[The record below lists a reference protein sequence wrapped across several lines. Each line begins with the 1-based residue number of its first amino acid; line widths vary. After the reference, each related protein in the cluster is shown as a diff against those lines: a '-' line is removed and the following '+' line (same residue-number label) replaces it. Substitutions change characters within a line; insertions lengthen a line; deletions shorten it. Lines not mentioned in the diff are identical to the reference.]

1 MTRIYTDDN
10 GVYTNAFV
18 TLADGTDVEGHVYY
32 TTYGKDS
39 QLVSFQHG
47 PVGKVGVNGI
57 TNEHLLAIL
66 KHRLNYLNKQ
76 VPSPY
81 NDEALYH
88 VTKALAILETRTAD
102 RKRRQV
108 EGTNVR

>member
-10 GVYTNAFV
+10 GVYTNAIV
-18 TLADGTDVEGHVYY
+18 AQGEVNVEGRVYY

-39 QLVSFQHG
+39 QLISFQHG
-47 PVGKVGVNGI
+47 SADKPNGV
-57 TNEHLLAIL
+57 TNEHMLAIL
-66 KHRLNYLNKQ
+66 KHRLNYLNKL

>member
-10 GVYTNAFV
+10 GVYTNAIV
-18 TLADGTDVEGHVYY
+18 AQGESNVEGHVYY

-47 PVGKVGVNGI
+47 PVKQVGVNGV
-57 TNEHLLAIL
+57 TNESLLAIL

-76 VPSPY
+76 VHSHY

-88 VTKALAILETRTAD
+88 VTKALAILEQRTAD
-102 RKRRQV
+102 RKKRNV
-108 EGTNVR
+108 EGTHVR